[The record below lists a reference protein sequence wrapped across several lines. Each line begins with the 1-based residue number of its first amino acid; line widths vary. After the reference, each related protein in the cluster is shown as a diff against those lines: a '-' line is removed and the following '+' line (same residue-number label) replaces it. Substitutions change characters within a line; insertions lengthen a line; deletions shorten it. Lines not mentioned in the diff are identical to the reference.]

1 MRHGIVGR
9 KLGRTRSHYHALMD
23 NLIAS
28 LLKHESITTTLPKA
42 KEVRPLVEKLITLS
56 KDDSVHARRMAFRTV
71 RQKDVLKKLF
81 SDIGPRMK
89 DRQGGYTRIVKTG
102 LRASDAAPIA
112 IIQLVDYVP
121 KAKPAK
127 EEAPAATPATE
138 EAAKETA
145 ASES

>member
-23 NLIAS
+23 NLVVS
-28 LLKHESITTTLPKA
+28 MLKHESITTTLPKA
-42 KEVRPLVEKLITLS
+42 KELRPLVEKLITLG
-56 KDDSVHARRMAFRTV
+56 KEDTVHARRLAFRTV

-81 SDIGPRMK
+81 TDIGPRMK
-89 DRQGGYTRIVKTG
+89 DRPGGYTRILKTG
-102 LRASDAAPIA
+102 LRASDAAPMA

-127 EEAPAATPATE
+127 EAPAASEAGE
-138 EAAKETA
+138 EAK
-145 ASES
+145 ASAVAER

>member
-23 NLIAS
+23 NLVAS
-28 LLKHESITTTLPKA
+28 MLKHESITTTLPKA
-42 KEVRPLVEKLITLS
+42 KELRPLVEKLITLG
-56 KDDSVHARRMAFRTV
+56 KEDSVHARRLALRTV

-89 DRQGGYTRIVKTG
+89 DRQGGYTRILKMG
-102 LRASDAAPIA
+102 QRASDAAPMA

-121 KAKPAK
+121 KAKPAAEASAVPEAGDAAK
-127 EEAPAATPATE
+127 AAPA
-138 EAAKETA
+138 
-145 ASES
+145 ES